1 LQKRSV
7 TTGCTRPIGARQCA
21 PKPPDDKPGSFAFH
35 ISEAAVHGL
44 RRTGHDLPF
53 VPTSDGGR
61 SAGRSRHQNA
71 RMKTVRDLS
80 KPPQINGRVEAI
92 VVRGS
97 PREVART
104 VESTVALAGVGLEDD
119 RLGQRGEPELSTR
132 QVTLIQA
139 EHLEVIA
146 RLARVDRVDPV
157 GLRRNLVVSGI
168 NLLALRNAR
177 LQVGDALLEIVG
189 PCQPCSRME
198 ETIGPGGY
206 AAMRGHGGMTARV
219 ITTGSIRLGDVVRAQ
234 P

>member
-1 LQKRSV
+1 
-7 TTGCTRPIGARQCA
+7 
-21 PKPPDDKPGSFAFH
+21 
-35 ISEAAVHGL
+35 
-44 RRTGHDLPF
+44 
-53 VPTSDGGR
+53 
-61 SAGRSRHQNA
+61 
-71 RMKTVRDLS
+71 MKTIRDLN
-80 KPPQINGRVEAI
+80 KPPQIEVRVEVI

-97 PREVART
+97 PRESART
-104 VESTVALAGVGLEDD
+104 VESTMALAGIGLAED

-139 EHLEVIA
+139 EHLDVIA
-146 RLARVDRVDPV
+146 RLARVDRIDPI

-168 NLLALRNAR
+168 NLLALKNAK

-219 ITTGSIRLGDVVRAQ
+219 ITTGSIGVGDIVKAQ

>member
-1 LQKRSV
+1 
-7 TTGCTRPIGARQCA
+7 
-21 PKPPDDKPGSFAFH
+21 
-35 ISEAAVHGL
+35 
-44 RRTGHDLPF
+44 
-53 VPTSDGGR
+53 
-61 SAGRSRHQNA
+61 
-71 RMKTVRDLS
+71 MKTIRDLNR
-80 KPPQINGRVEAI
+80 PPQIEGRVEAI

-97 PREVART
+97 PREPART
-104 VESTVALAGVGLEDD
+104 VESTMALAGIGLAED
-119 RLGQRGEPELSTR
+119 RLGQRGEAELSTR

-139 EHLEVIA
+139 EHLDVIA

-168 NLLALRNAR
+168 NLLALKNAR

-219 ITTGSIRLGDVVRAQ
+219 ITTGSIGVGDVVKAQ

>member
-1 LQKRSV
+1 
-7 TTGCTRPIGARQCA
+7 
-21 PKPPDDKPGSFAFH
+21 
-35 ISEAAVHGL
+35 
-44 RRTGHDLPF
+44 
-53 VPTSDGGR
+53 
-61 SAGRSRHQNA
+61 
-71 RMKTVRDLS
+71 MKTIRDLHR
-80 KPPQINGRVEAI
+80 PPQIEGRVELII
-92 VVRGS
+92 VRAS

-104 VESTVALAGVGLEDD
+104 VAGTTALAGIGLAHD
-119 RLGQRGEPELSTR
+119 RLGQRGEAELSTR

-146 RLARVDRVDPV
+146 RLARVERVDPV

-168 NLLALRNAR
+168 NLLALKNAR
-177 LQVGDALLEIVG
+177 LQVGDAVLEVVG

-219 ITTGSIRLGDVVRAQ
+219 LATGAVQVGSAVRAL